1 MNQHIP
7 AIKSGAAIQSLR
19 HSGYDIAA
27 ALGEPI
33 DNSLEANANRI
44 EVRLEE
50 RTEKKKK
57 HVQRIV
63 IADDGDG
70 MDSDT
75 LHRCLQLGFSTRY
88 MKTNTIG
95 KFGVGA
101 KLAALSFAQRVDV
114 WSRRRK
120 DEPWLHVYLDLEEKQ
135 ETATGEGEV
144 TIAPPA
150 RFEPPSEVADMLRAG
165 KGTAVVWSKID
176 KLEEGRQASDANAL
190 RVHLEKELARIFR
203 YFIRGGREIVVN
215 GKALVPH
222 DPLFKM
228 DRTWGDR
235 VLSETDHQDDE
246 DRRTDRHFVPA
257 LIITN
262 EEEIPCG
269 EGKALLTV
277 TVYPRE
283 VVRKRGKGGDKL
295 ARELRVPE
303 NTGSI
308 TFVRL
313 DREISYTNVP
323 RMLPHGVQ
331 DMDRFIGIEVK
342 FTPVLDTYFGVRNV
356 KRGVEPDGELRGA
369 IRKLLEKYINTARE
383 KIHEIW
389 GQREKQDHDHEG
401 EIAPVLE
408 AVKDAD
414 RTMPTTRVEPSPP
427 EEVDRQLETLAA
439 DVGKTE
445 ATEKERYKQH
455 AKEQPFII
463 EPVDFPG
470 SNNFLTIDHLGRG
483 QPTIIRLNT
492 RHRFYRELWAPILSF
507 SRQMPGE
514 VEQEEALR
522 TARRTVEA
530 LSLLV
535 VAYAKA
541 ESMDDTPHEKY
552 GDLRQFWGQFLDTL
566 LGKVTNV
573 L

>member
-1 MNQHIP
+1 MNQPIP

-50 RTEKKKK
+50 RAEKKKR
-57 HVQRIV
+57 HVNRILIV
-63 IADDGDG
+63 DDGDG
-70 MDSDT
+70 MDADT

-101 KLAALSFAQRVDV
+101 KLAALSFAQRIDV

-120 DEPWLHVYLDLEEKQ
+120 EDPWLHVYLDLEEKH
-135 ETATGEGEV
+135 ETTTGEGEV
-144 TIAPPA
+144 TIAPPS
-150 RFEPPSEVADMLRAG
+150 RFEPPAEVADMLRGG

-190 RVHLEKELARIFR
+190 RVHVEKELSRIFR
-203 YFIRGGREIVVN
+203 YFVHGGREIIVN
-215 GKALVPH
+215 GTPLMPH

-228 DRTWGDR
+228 DRTWGDH
-235 VLSETDHQDDE
+235 VLSQGSDDGDE
-246 DRRTDRHFVPA
+246 KKAGRHFVPA
-257 LIITN
+257 LIISSD
-262 EEEIPCG
+262 EEIPCG
-269 EGKALLTV
+269 DGRAFLTV
-277 TVYPRE
+277 TLYPRE

-308 TFVRL
+308 SFVRL

-323 RMLPHGVQ
+323 RMLPNGVQ

-342 FTPVLDTYFGVRNV
+342 FTPVLDGYFGVRNV
-356 KRGVEPDGELRGA
+356 KRGVEPDGELRTA
-369 IRKLLEKYINTARE
+369 IRKLLEKYIETARE

-389 GQREKQDHDHEG
+389 GQREKQDRDHEG
-401 EIAPVLE
+401 EVAPVLE

-414 RTMPTTRVEPSPP
+414 RTMPTTRVEPSAP
-427 EEVDRQLETLAA
+427 EEVERQLETLAA

-445 ATEKERYKQH
+445 PTEKERYKQH
-455 AKEQPFII
+455 VKEQPFHI
-463 EPVDFPG
+463 EAVDFPG
-470 SNNFLTIDHLGRG
+470 SNFVTIDHLGRG

-492 RHRFYRELWAPILSF
+492 RHRFYRELWEPILSF
-507 SRQMPGE
+507 ARQMPGE

-522 TARRTVEA
+522 TARRTIEA

-541 ESMDDTPHEKY
+541 ESMDDAPREKY

-566 LGKVTNV
+566 MGKVTNV